1 MGSWNGTCAVSNLH
15 INSGQDVAVFMLL
28 RNNTEKTFCYGN
40 ALYDVCPVPFY
51 GKYND
56 YGAVEGC
63 HGFGLNIVVDALKA
77 QLYEFGQGPNE
88 YHDTEVKR
96 DNFNI
101 DLLFEADLE
110 DRLGIENHRY
120 HSGDD
125 YKQRELENMRLEKGL
140 TDSQAFEL
148 DRLANKIKKVD
159 TFRPVTHVT
168 VHGDIFRTIMN
179 EWYIEDYVGEGKGTE
194 GYNKSYIHVYFKTIV
209 GSIPEFVDRLREA
222 HMELKRL
229 TAEANASDGT
239 MSNSVWASLSRMT
252 SRSVFEWNDKCIAG
266 QYMNYFGNDSTMT
279 WGLVNVSEKVNE
291 YCEAEDWDGLAAF
304 AHEVL
309 TAAWVNSFMAHTRKL
324 WSKQTGHGSQGQ
336 EPLGYQLLAKSV
348 LGVLKAEHDEY
359 VAENEDEDEPVSSD
373 SPAS

>member
-15 INSGQDVAVFMLL
+15 ITAGQDVAVFMLL

-56 YGAVEGC
+56 YGAVEDC

-77 QLYEFGQGPNE
+77 QLYEFGQGANE
-88 YHDTEVKR
+88 YHDCEVKR
-96 DNFNI
+96 DDFDI

-110 DRLGIENHRY
+110 DRLGVENHRY
-120 HSGDD
+120 HSNDD
-125 YKQRELENMRLEKGL
+125 YNQRELEDMRLDKGL

-168 VHGDIFRTIMN
+168 VHGDVFRMIMN
-179 EWYIEDYVGEGKGTE
+179 DWYIEDYVGEGKGTE
-194 GYNKSYIHVYFKTIV
+194 GDNKSYTHIYFKNV
-209 GSIPEFVDRLREA
+209 ADSIPEFVDRLKAA

-229 TAEANASDGT
+229 TEEADATGA
-239 MSNSVWASLSRMT
+239 SNSVHMSLFRMT
-252 SRSVFEWNDKCIAG
+252 SRSVFEWNDKCLAG
-266 QYMNYFGNDSTMT
+266 LYMNYFGSDSTMM
-279 WGLVNVSEKVNE
+279 WDLVSVPEKVTE
-291 YCEAEDWDGLAAF
+291 YCVEEDWDGLASF
-304 AHEVL
+304 AREVL
-309 TAAWVNSFMAHTRKL
+309 TATWVNNFMAHTRKL

-348 LGVLKAEHDEY
+348 LGILKAEHDEF
-359 VAENEDEDEPVSSD
+359 AEEEDEDEVSLSTAD
-373 SPAS
+373 NIPAD